1 MNLGQEERPR
11 GHEGV
16 QAPVV
21 AHVGDD
27 QGQEGRRRQ
36 GLREDELQQ
45 ELGICTEPLNTQGC
59 QMAKFDRFPSLDLR
73 RGGGREGAIRGKEV
87 IKFCGVV

>member
-1 MNLGQEERPR
+1 MVNLGQEERPR

-21 AHVGDD
+21 PHVGDD

-59 QMAKFDRFPSLDLR
+59 QVAKFDPFLSLDCAR
-73 RGGGREGAIRGKEV
+73 VERVRAQSEV
-87 IKFCGVV
+87 RKGSNFAA